1 MMKKTNKL
9 LLLLLLLAALALA
22 LPALAFPPQ
31 CDCAGYC
38 TLHGGTAT
46 CTIVSSSGNTVVT
59 CGYFYGHYCE
69 GPA

>member
-1 MMKKTNKL
+1 MKKTNKL
-9 LLLLLLLAALALA
+9 LLLLLLLAALVLA

-38 TLHGGTAT
+38 TLHGGN
-46 CTIVSSSGNTVVT
+46 CTIVSPSGNTVVT
-59 CGYFYGHYCE
+59 CGYFYVHYCE

>member
-1 MMKKTNKL
+1 MMKKPNKL

-22 LPALAFPPQ
+22 LPALAFPPP

-38 TLHGGTAT
+38 TPNGAAN
-46 CTIVSSSGNTVVT
+46 CTIISSSGNTVVT

-69 GPA
+69 GPN

>member
-1 MMKKTNKL
+1 MKKMNKL
-9 LLLLLLLAALALA
+9 ALLLLLLAALVLA

-31 CDCAGYC
+31 CDCGYC
-38 TLHGGTAT
+38 TLHGTSS

-69 GPA
+69 GPN